1 MKKRLLLIVV
11 ILTGLLMSCEKETT
25 IEIKL
30 NAGQDTVELNFDWVD
45 KGAVLKVGSKEYQAV
60 TDDQVDTTTLG
71 LYKVEYYYE
80 YDGKEYKIIRYVN
93 VVDQLKPIIELNPGI
108 DTIKV
113 GEEWLDAGAEAFDN
127 SQEDIEII
135 VSGEV
140 DTTKVGTY
148 QIIYKAS
155 DASGNTTEIIRYVN
169 VVE

>member
-93 VVDQLKPIIELNPGI
+93 VVDQQRLHI
-108 DTIKV
+108 
-113 GEEWLDAGAEAFDN
+113 
-127 SQEDIEII
+127 
-135 VSGEV
+135 
-140 DTTKVGTY
+140 
-148 QIIYKAS
+148 
-155 DASGNTTEIIRYVN
+155 
-169 VVE
+169 